1 MSGIRL
7 SKLMAERGLC
17 SRREADRL
25 IEQGMVLVNGQVV
38 DRLGSRF
45 DPTVYIALAPESQRA
60 RLSLVTVLLNKPP
73 GVVSNQPE
81 KGYQE
86 ATSLITRKN
95 FQCITGQQP
104 RELPPARTLH
114 VAGRLDIDSSGLL
127 VLTQNGRVARQLIGP
142 NSQIEKEYVVRLTE
156 RVPTAALVQMRG
168 ELTLDRH
175 ILKSAKITQTD
186 DRTLR
191 LILQEGRKRQIR
203 RMCDLVGLKVH
214 SLVRVRIGRIGL
226 GDLARGRW
234 RYLDTS
240 EVF

>member
-25 IEQGMVLVNGQVV
+25 IEQGKVLVNGQVI

-45 DPTVYIALAPESQRA
+45 DPTVCIALAPEIQRQ
-60 RLSLVTVLLNKPP
+60 RSRLVTVLLNKPP

-86 ATSLITRKN
+86 AASLITRKN
-95 FQCITGQQP
+95 FQRLEGQMP
-104 RELPPARTLH
+104 RELPPAKTLH

-127 VLTQNGRVARQLIGP
+127 VLTQDGQVARQLISP
-142 NSQIEKEYVVRLTE
+142 NSQVEKEYVIRLTE
-156 RVPTAALVQMRG
+156 RVPIAALVQMQG
-168 ELTLDRH
+168 ELTLDGH
-175 ILKSAKITQTD
+175 LLKPVQITQTD
-186 DRTLR
+186 DRTLN
-191 LILQEGRKRQIR
+191 LVLQEGRKRQIR

-214 SLVRVRIGRIGL
+214 SLVRVRIGQVGL
-226 GDLARGRW
+226 GDLSRGRW
-234 RYLDTS
+234 RYLDSS

>member
-25 IEQGMVLVNGQVV
+25 IEQGKVLVNGQVV
-38 DRLGSRF
+38 NRLGSRF
-45 DPTVYIALAPESQRA
+45 DPTVCIALTPEIQRE
-60 RLSLVTVLLNKPP
+60 RLRLVTVLLNKPP

-86 ATSLITRKN
+86 AASLITRRN
-95 FQCITGQQP
+95 FQCLTGQAL
-104 RELPPARTLH
+104 RELPPAKTLH

-127 VLTQNGRVARQLIGP
+127 ILTQDGQIARQLISP
-142 NSQIEKEYVVRLTE
+142 NSQVEKEYVVRLTE
-156 RVPTAALVQMRG
+156 RVPTAAVDQMQG
-168 ELTLDRH
+168 DLTLDGQF
-175 ILKSAKITQTD
+175 LKPVQITQTD

-191 LILQEGRKRQIR
+191 LVLQEGRKRQIR
-203 RMCDLVGLKVH
+203 RMCDLVGLRVH

-226 GDLARGRW
+226 GDLSRGRW
-234 RYLDTS
+234 RYLDSS

>member
-25 IEQGMVLVNGQVV
+25 IEQGMVFVNGQVV

-45 DPTVYIALAPESQRA
+45 DPIVDITLAAECQRA
-60 RLSLVTVLLNKPP
+60 RLGLVTVLLNKPP

-81 KGYQE
+81 KGYRE
-86 ATSLITRKN
+86 AASLITRKN
-95 FQCITGQQP
+95 LQCIAGQKS

-127 VLTQNGRVARQLIGP
+127 VLTQDGQVARQLISP
-142 NSQIEKEYVVRLTE
+142 NSQIEKEYVDRLTE
-156 RVPTAALVQMRG
+156 RVPTPALIQMRG
-168 ELTLDRH
+168 ELTLDGH
-175 ILKSAKITQTD
+175 LLKPVQITQTD
-186 DRTLR
+186 DRTLN
-191 LILQEGRKRQIR
+191 LVLQEGRKRQIR

-214 SLVRVRIGRIGL
+214 SLVRVRIGRVGL
-226 GDLARGRW
+226 GDLSRSRW
-234 RYLDTS
+234 RYLDSS
-240 EVF
+240 EEF

>member
-45 DPTVYIALAPESQRA
+45 NPTVDIALAAESLRA
-60 RLSLVTVLLNKPP
+60 RWRLVTVLLNKPP

-81 KGYQE
+81 KGYRE
-86 ATSLITRKN
+86 ATSLITRKS
-95 FQCITGQQP
+95 FQCIAGQKW
-104 RELPPARTLH
+104 RELPPTRTLH

-127 VLTQNGRVARQLIGP
+127 VLTQDGQVARQLISP
-142 NSQIEKEYVVRLTE
+142 NSQIEKEYVVRLTA
-156 RVPTAALVQMRG
+156 RVPTAALFQIRG
-168 ELTLDRH
+168 ELTLDGH
-175 ILKSAKITQTD
+175 LLKSVEITQID

-191 LILQEGRKRQIR
+191 LVLQEGRKRQIR

-214 SLVRVRIGRIGL
+214 SLVRVRIGGVGL
-226 GDLARGRW
+226 GDLSRGRW
-234 RYLDTS
+234 RYLDSS

>member
-25 IEQGMVLVNGQVV
+25 IEQGKVLVNGQVV

-45 DPTVYIALAPESQRA
+45 DPTVCIVLTPEIQRERA
-60 RLSLVTVLLNKPP
+60 RLVTVLLNKPP

-81 KGYQE
+81 KGYPE
-86 ATSLITRKN
+86 AASLITPGNLHRLA
-95 FQCITGQQP
+95 GQTP
-104 RELPPARTLH
+104 RELPPAKTLH

-127 VLTQNGRVARQLIGP
+127 ILTQDGQVARQLISP
-142 NSQIEKEYVVRLTE
+142 NSVIEKEYVVRLTE

-168 ELTLDRH
+168 DLTLDGRL
-175 ILKSAKITQTD
+175 LKPVQITQTD

-191 LILQEGRKRQIR
+191 LVLQEGRKRQIR
-203 RMCDLVGLKVH
+203 RMCDLVGLRVH
-214 SLVRVRIGRIGL
+214 SLVRVRIGRISL
-226 GDLARGRW
+226 GDLSRGRW
-234 RYLDTS
+234 RYLDSS

>member
-25 IEQGMVLVNGQVV
+25 IEQGKVLVNGQVI

-45 DPTVYIALAPESQRA
+45 DPTVCIALAPEIRRERSR
-60 RLSLVTVLLNKPP
+60 LVTVLLNKPP

-86 ATSLITRKN
+86 AASLITRKN
-95 FQCITGQQP
+95 FQRLEGQMP
-104 RELPPARTLH
+104 RELPPAKTLH

-127 VLTQNGRVARQLIGP
+127 VLTQDGQVARQLISP
-142 NSQIEKEYVVRLTE
+142 NSQVEKEYVIRLTE
-156 RVPTAALVQMRG
+156 RVPIAALVQMQG
-168 ELTLDRH
+168 ELTLDGH
-175 ILKSAKITQTD
+175 LLKPVQITQTD
-186 DRTLR
+186 DRTLN
-191 LILQEGRKRQIR
+191 LVLQEGRKRQIR

-214 SLVRVRIGRIGL
+214 SLVRVRIGRVGL
-226 GDLARGRW
+226 GDLSRGRW
-234 RYLDTS
+234 RYLDSS

>member
-17 SRREADRL
+17 SRREAARL
-25 IEQGMVLVNGQVV
+25 IEQGKVLVNGQVV

-45 DPTVYIALAPESQRA
+45 DPTVCIVLTPEIQRE
-60 RLSLVTVLLNKPP
+60 RERLVTVLLHKPP

-86 ATSLITRKN
+86 AASLITRKN
-95 FQCITGQQP
+95 FQRLAGQIA
-104 RELPPARTLH
+104 RELPPAKTLH

-127 VLTQNGRVARQLIGP
+127 ILTQDGQVARQLISP
-142 NSQIEKEYVVRLTE
+142 NSQVEKEYVVRLTE
-156 RVPTAALVQMRG
+156 RVPTAALVQMQG
-168 ELTLDRH
+168 ELTLDGH
-175 ILKSAKITQTD
+175 LLKPVQITQTD
-186 DRTLR
+186 DRTLN
-191 LILQEGRKRQIR
+191 LVLQEGRKRQIR

-214 SLVRVRIGRIGL
+214 SLVRVRIGRVGL
-226 GDLARGRW
+226 GDLSRGRW
-234 RYLDTS
+234 RYVDSS

>member
-25 IEQGMVLVNGQVV
+25 IEQGKVLVNGQVV

-45 DPTVYIALAPESQRA
+45 DPTVRIALTPEIQKE
-60 RLSLVTVLLNKPP
+60 RLRLVTVLLNKPP

-86 ATSLITRKN
+86 AASLITRKN
-95 FQCITGQQP
+95 FQCRAGQAP
-104 RELPPARTLH
+104 RELPPAKALH

-127 VLTQNGRVARQLIGP
+127 ILTQDGQVARQLISP
-142 NSQIEKEYVVRLTE
+142 NSQVEKEYVVRLTE
-156 RVPTAALVQMRG
+156 RVPTAALVQMQG
-168 ELTLDRH
+168 DLTLDGQL
-175 ILKSAKITQTD
+175 LKPVQITQTD
-186 DRTLR
+186 DRTLG
-191 LILQEGRKRQIR
+191 LVLQEGRKRQIR
-203 RMCDLVGLKVH
+203 RMCDLVGLRVH
-214 SLVRVRIGRIGL
+214 CLVRVRIGRIGL
-226 GDLARGRW
+226 GDLSRGRW
-234 RYLDTS
+234 RYLDSS

>member
-25 IEQGMVLVNGQVV
+25 IEQGKVLVNGQVV

-45 DPTVYIALAPESQRA
+45 DPTVCIVLTPEIQRERA
-60 RLSLVTVLLNKPP
+60 RLVTVLLNKPP

-81 KGYQE
+81 KGYPE
-86 ATSLITRKN
+86 AASLITRGN
-95 FQCITGQQP
+95 LQRLAGQTP
-104 RELPPARTLH
+104 RELPPAKTLH

-127 VLTQNGRVARQLIGP
+127 ILTQDGQVARQLISP
-142 NSQIEKEYVVRLTE
+142 NSVIEKEYVVRLSE

-168 ELTLDRH
+168 DLTLDGRL
-175 ILKSAKITQTD
+175 LKPVQITQTD
-186 DRTLR
+186 DRTLH
-191 LILQEGRKRQIR
+191 LVLQEGRKRQIR
-203 RMCDLVGLKVH
+203 RMCDLVGLRVH
-214 SLVRVRIGRIGL
+214 SLVRVRIGRISL
-226 GDLARGRW
+226 GDLSRGRW
-234 RYLDTS
+234 RYLGSS

>member
-25 IEQGMVLVNGQVV
+25 IEQGKVLVNGQVV

-45 DPTVYIALAPESQRA
+45 DPTVCIVLTPEIQRERA
-60 RLSLVTVLLNKPP
+60 RLVTVLLNKPP

-81 KGYQE
+81 KGYPE
-86 ATSLITRKN
+86 AASLITRGN
-95 FQCITGQQP
+95 LQRIAGQTP
-104 RELPPARTLH
+104 REPPSVRTLH

-127 VLTQNGRVARQLIGP
+127 VLTQDGQVARQLISP
-142 NSQIEKEYVVRLTE
+142 NSVIEKEYVVRLTE

-168 ELTLDRH
+168 DLTLDGRL
-175 ILKSAKITQTD
+175 LKPVQIKQTD
-186 DRTLR
+186 DRTLH
-191 LILQEGRKRQIR
+191 LVLQEGRKRQIR
-203 RMCDLVGLKVH
+203 RMCDLVGLRVH

-226 GDLARGRW
+226 GDLSRGRW
-234 RYLDTS
+234 RYLDSS
-240 EVF
+240 EMF

>member
-25 IEQGMVLVNGQVV
+25 IEQGMVIVNGQVV

-60 RLSLVTVLLNKPP
+60 RLRLVTVLLNKPP

-81 KGYQE
+81 KDYRE
-86 ATSLITRKN
+86 ATSLITRKT
-95 FQCITGQQP
+95 FQSIGGQTP
-104 RELPPARTLH
+104 RELPPPRTLH

-127 VLTQNGRVARQLIGP
+127 VLTQDGQVARQLISP

-156 RVPTAALVQMRG
+156 RVPRAALVQLRG
-168 ELTLDRH
+168 ELTLDGH
-175 ILKSAKITQTD
+175 LLKPAKITQTD

-191 LILQEGRKRQIR
+191 LVLQEGRKRQIR

-214 SLVRVRIGRIGL
+214 SLVRVRRGRIDL

-234 RYLDTS
+234 RYLDS
-240 EVF
+240 GEVF

>member
-25 IEQGMVLVNGQVV
+25 IEQGKVLVNGQVI

-45 DPTVYIALAPESQRA
+45 DPTVCIALAPEIQRE
-60 RLSLVTVLLNKPP
+60 RSRLVTVLLNKP
-73 GVVSNQPE
+73 E

-86 ATSLITRKN
+86 AASLITRKN
-95 FQCITGQQP
+95 FQRLEDQMP
-104 RELPPARTLH
+104 RELPPAKTLH

-127 VLTQNGRVARQLIGP
+127 VLTQDGQVARQLISP
-142 NSQIEKEYVVRLTE
+142 NSQVEKEYVVRLTE
-156 RVPTAALVQMRG
+156 RVPAAALVQMQG
-168 ELTLDRH
+168 ELTLDGH
-175 ILKSAKITQTD
+175 LLKPVQITQTD
-186 DRTLR
+186 DRTLH
-191 LILQEGRKRQIR
+191 LVLQEGRKRQIR

-214 SLVRVRIGRIGL
+214 SLVRVRIGGVGL
-226 GDLARGRW
+226 GDLSRGRW
-234 RYLDTS
+234 RYLDSS

>member
-25 IEQGMVLVNGQVV
+25 IEKGMVLVDGQVV

-45 DPTVYIALAPESQRA
+45 DPTVCIALAPEIQSE
-60 RLSLVTVLLNKPP
+60 RLRLVTVLLNKPP

-86 ATSLITRKN
+86 AASLITRRN
-95 FQCITGQQP
+95 LQCLADQTP
-104 RELPPARTLH
+104 REPPPVKTLH

-127 VLTQNGRVARQLIGP
+127 VLTQDGQVARQLISP
-142 NSQIEKEYVVRLTE
+142 NSVIEKEYVVRLTE
-156 RVPTAALVQMRG
+156 RVPTAALVQMQG
-168 ELTLDRH
+168 ELTLDGH
-175 ILKSAKITQTD
+175 LLKPAHITQTD

-191 LILQEGRKRQIR
+191 LVLQEGRKRQIR
-203 RMCDLVGLKVH
+203 RMCDLVGLRVH
-214 SLVRVRIGRIGL
+214 SLVRVRIGRVGL
-226 GDLARGRW
+226 GDLSRGRW
-234 RYLDTS
+234 RYLDS
-240 EVF
+240 GEVF

>member
-60 RLSLVTVLLNKPP
+60 RLRLVTVLLNKPP

-81 KGYQE
+81 KGYRE

-95 FQCITGQQP
+95 FQRLEGQMP
-104 RELPPARTLH
+104 RELPPAKTLH

-127 VLTQNGRVARQLIGP
+127 VLTQDGQVARQLISP
-142 NSQIEKEYVVRLTE
+142 NSQVEKEYVVRLTE
-156 RVPTAALVQMRG
+156 RVPTAALIQMRG
-168 ELTLDRH
+168 ELTLDGH
-175 ILKSAKITQTD
+175 LLKSAKITQTD
-186 DRTLR
+186 NRTLR
-191 LILQEGRKRQIR
+191 LVLQEGRKRQIR

-214 SLVRVRIGRIGL
+214 SLVRVRIGGVGL
-226 GDLARGRW
+226 GDLSRGRW
-234 RYLDTS
+234 RYLDSS